1 MDKYQLKEDEVVL
14 YKGSITTNEGFNE
27 LILTNLNIVF
37 INENNTD
44 AYPTADVKIYEN
56 KPQVK
61 AKGNKVEIYL
71 KKGEKEFNF
80 KSILETQKFLN
91 AIKKLLTGKT
101 SFERGLTS
109 VKNRLDLVKDTTG
122 IDVVGLTS
130 NITANKLTIASG
142 VIGKIA
148 SLTKNKNDKNN

>member
-1 MDKYQLKEDEVVL
+1 MEKYQLKEDEVVL
-14 YKGSITTNEGFNE
+14 YKGAITTNEGFNE

-37 INENNTD
+37 INENNTE

-101 SFERGLTS
+101 
-109 VKNRLDLVKDTTG
+109 
-122 IDVVGLTS
+122 
-130 NITANKLTIASG
+130 
-142 VIGKIA
+142 
-148 SLTKNKNDKNN
+148 

>member
-1 MDKYQLKEDEVVL
+1 MEKYQLKENEVVL
-14 YKGSITTNEGFNE
+14 YKGAITTNEGFNE

-91 AIKKLLTGKT
+91 AIRKLLTGKT
-101 SFERGLTS
+101 GFERGLTS
-109 VKNRLDLVKDTTG
+109 FKNRLDLVKDTTG

-130 NITANKLTIASG
+130 NFTANKLTIASG

-148 SLTKNKNDKNN
+148 SLTKNKNN